1 MSTSRL
7 WIAVFILPEKINV
20 IQHGCDWE
28 RSWPEAPKNVHN
40 FLITVQKIS
49 SACDLIA
56 EMLLILKYTIFD
68 LIIQDQVLD
77 YDRPKKCLTIFYGV
91 NLWLW
96 VSTPAG
102 AVKQR

>member
-1 MSTSRL
+1 
-7 WIAVFILPEKINV
+7 
-20 IQHGCDWE
+20 
-28 RSWPEAPKNVHN
+28 
-40 FLITVQKIS
+40 
-49 SACDLIA
+49 
-56 EMLLILKYTIFD
+56 MLLILKYTIFD